1 MSSISARIRVIA
13 MVSAVVIANGVLAT
27 TSSYATKSDKVVICH
42 ATNSHSNP
50 YTRNNVNTSS
60 VDEKNNK
67 FLNGHGDHE
76 GGVWYKGIA
85 DHSWGD
91 IIPPF
96 ESPKGTNF
104 AGHNWN
110 EAGKAIYNNGCKI
123 KVTEDKPVKDTGV
136 TNPGNGK
143 GEDKPEVKDQDKP
156 APKGEDKPKTETK
169 PEVKAD
175 KPAKEQGKGSVVAAP
190 AAANELPQTGAASA
204 FGLIG
209 TLAAATYAVVRRFT
223 K

>member
-42 ATNSHSNP
+42 ATNAHSNP
-50 YTRNNVNTSS
+50 YARNNVNTSS

-96 ESPKGTNF
+96 ESPKGTSF
-104 AGHNWN
+104 KGQNWN
-110 EAGKAIYNNGCKI
+110 EAGKTIYNNGCKI
-123 KVTEDKPVKDTGV
+123 KVTEDKPVKDTNV
-136 TNPGNGK
+136 TPSVVKDDTKPTTPVDNGK
-143 GEDKPEVKDQDKP
+143 GNTSNPVKPEVKVDTPSVP
-156 APKGEDKPKTETK
+156 A
-169 PEVKAD
+169 AN
-175 KPAKEQGKGSVVAAP
+175 QGKGSAVP
-190 AAANELPQTGAASA
+190 AAAVELPQTGTASV
-204 FGLIG
+204 FGVVG
-209 TLAAATYAVVRRFT
+209 TLGAITYAVVRRFT

>member
-1 MSSISARIRVIA
+1 MSSILARIRVIA

-96 ESPKGTNF
+96 ESPKGTSF
-104 AGHNWN
+104 KGQNWN
-110 EAGKAIYNNGCKI
+110 EAGKTIYNNGCKI
-123 KVTEDKPVKDTGV
+123 KVTEDKPVKDTDV
-136 TNPGNGK
+136 TPPVVKDDTKPTTPVVNGK
-143 GEDKPEVKDQDKP
+143 GNTSNPVKPEVKVDTPSVP
-156 APKGEDKPKTETK
+156 A
-169 PEVKAD
+169 AN
-175 KPAKEQGKGSVVAAP
+175 QGKGSALP
-190 AAANELPQTGAASA
+190 AAAVELPQTGAASA
-204 FGLIG
+204 FGVVG
-209 TLAAATYAVVRRFT
+209 TLGAITYAVVRRFT

>member
-1 MSSISARIRVIA
+1 MSSIVSRIRVIA

-50 YTRNNVNTSS
+50 YTRNNFNTSS

-96 ESPKGTNF
+96 ESPKGTSF
-104 AGHNWN
+104 KGQNWN
-110 EAGKAIYNNGCKI
+110 EAGKTIYNNGCKI
-123 KVTEDKPVKDTGV
+123 KVTEDKPVKDTDV
-136 TNPGNGK
+136 TPPVVKGDTKPTTPVVPGNPVTPVNPVVPG
-143 GEDKPEVKDQDKP
+143 
-156 APKGEDKPKTETK
+156 K

-175 KPAKEQGKGSVVAAP
+175 TPSVPAGNQGKGSVVP
-190 AAANELPQTGAASA
+190 AAAVELPQTGAASA
-204 FGLIG
+204 FGVVGALG
-209 TLAAATYAVVRRFT
+209 AATYAVVRRFT